1 MYSRRVARPIMH
13 PPAEMLAAALSVFFS
28 DGIGVSTARIA
39 AAAGVSNGTLF
50 HQFPTKQAL
59 IDALYL
65 SIKTDLADTVG
76 EFDDA
81 DPLERRMRQLWDRLL
96 AWARANPEAQVVG
109 NLLHDSDLVSA
120 DAVAA
125 GYATASAPIAMLVE
139 AQASGLLVDLPLQ
152 YLTALIR
159 HHLDEVVAA
168 ELDDEQVDIAFHV
181 LWSGITVTQRT
192 EDHAWSI
199 ERAR

>member
-1 MYSRRVARPIMH
+1 MH

-81 DPLERRMRQLWDRLL
+81 DPLERRMRQLWDRL
-96 AWARANPEAQVVG
+96 ARVG
-109 NLLHDSDLVSA
+109 SCQPRGPSCGKP
-120 DAVAA
+120 AA
-125 GYATASAPIAMLVE
+125 
-139 AQASGLLVDLPLQ
+139 
-152 YLTALIR
+152 
-159 HHLDEVVAA
+159 
-168 ELDDEQVDIAFHV
+168 
-181 LWSGITVTQRT
+181 
-192 EDHAWSI
+192 
-199 ERAR
+199 

>member
-1 MYSRRVARPIMH
+1 MARPTMH
-13 PPAEMLAAALSVFFS
+13 PPAEILAAALSVFCS
-28 DGIGVSTARIA
+28 EGVGVSTARIA

-50 HQFPTKQAL
+50 HQFPTKQVL

-96 AWARANPEAQVVG
+96 AWARSNPEAQVVG

-125 GYATASAPIAMLVE
+125 GYATARAPIQMLNE
-139 AQASGLLVDLPLQ
+139 AQATGLLVDLPME
-152 YLTALIR
+152 YLAALIR
-159 HHLDEVVAA
+159 HHLDEVVALD
-168 ELDDEQVDIAFHV
+168 LDDEQTDIAFNV
-181 LWSGITVTQRT
+181 LWNGITVRPSLGAAQSETR
-192 EDHAWSI
+192 
-199 ERAR
+199 